1 MMDLFGFLNKL
12 SVQLTADQTHLE
24 IDYRPM
30 NGSALYD
37 ICDLNWRII
46 KTGKFKGKTMRIA
59 VNDLLSSAYVFLILD
74 GDQIRSKRFTIDR

>member
-12 SVQLTADQTHLE
+12 SVQLTEDQTYLE

-30 NGSALYD
+30 HGAALYD
-37 ICDLNWRII
+37 ICDVNGRII
-46 KTGKFKGKTMRIA
+46 KTGKYKGKSMRIA

-74 GDQIRSKRFTIDR
+74 GDQIRSKRFTIER